1 MSVTSSPIEE
11 IQLVIQS
18 ENPFDRPRF
27 LKQEDIWT
35 STFPDVPT
43 INQHASDAIFAAI
56 EAVRLHQRATVSL
69 FISADRGLGKSHLIS
84 RVQKRL
90 QKDGSAVLVYMG
102 ECSNLDKVEQE
113 FLHSLA
119 LSLRRTGAR
128 DVMQWQ
134 EIAAAVISEVYKK
147 EFNPQ
152 ALVDSIIPAR
162 MAKTLA
168 EGKQPLDFI
177 NKIRSIINSAKPELD
192 DSYLIQAL
200 LWTLSKPHANFAVNW
215 LAGRGISQIQA
226 DAMGLPMLDDDD
238 VISIQSAQRI
248 LNLISQY
255 KTVVICLDEL
265 DNLGVNQEGF
275 TRAMVMAGLVQI
287 VLNNRPASRPR
298 NFFSAC

>member
-1 MSVTSSPIEE
+1 MQI
-11 IQLVIQS
+11 
-18 ENPFDRPRF
+18 
-27 LKQEDIWT
+27 
-35 STFPDVPT
+35 
-43 INQHASDAIFAAI
+43 
-56 EAVRLHQRATVSL
+56 
-69 FISADRGLGKSHLIS
+69 RGLGKSHLIS
-84 RVQKRL
+84 RVQKHL

-177 NKIRSIINSAKPELD
+177 NKIRGIINSAKPELD

-200 LWTLSKPHANFAVNW
+200 LWTLSKPHANFAINW
-215 LAGRGISQIQA
+215 LAGRGSHRSK
-226 DAMGLPMLDDDD
+226 LMLWDY
-238 VISIQSAQRI
+238 R
-248 LNLISQY
+248 
-255 KTVVICLDEL
+255 CLMMM
-265 DNLGVNQEGF
+265 
-275 TRAMVMAGLVQI
+275 T
-287 VLNNRPASRPR
+287 
-298 NFFSAC
+298 